1 MKPPMTPG
9 GRSPRCFEA
18 RPFAD
23 LVFHVLAHVESAV
36 PASVYDPEYVAFA
49 ARHLGRADARSLS
62 TDVAVL
68 KAAAREHEAYARL
81 QGLAWLFRDAEQASR
96 VATRDLAVLTEQD
109 VADAAVLRSLSRV
122 DPALLEV
129 LRCAVELERPAH
141 AKLPPL
147 TLDREELGS
156 RIHAVGAAAPRLG
169 ACRVAL
175 VRALGRR
182 GRVLGE
188 EIWVGAPWDGG
199 GPTLAHLS
207 WQAAHEATV
216 LELATDS
223 ELSFSNDRALEAFAI
238 VLLGLRA
245 RRTGLARE
253 HELWFAHFHGRAGT
267 VDAARL
273 NAVERARLE
282 ALLAG

>member
-1 MKPPMTPG
+1 MLG
-9 GRSPRCFEA
+9 GTERAASQRSFEE

-49 ARHLGRADARSLS
+49 ARHLGSADARSLS
-62 TDVAVL
+62 ADVAVL
-68 KAAAREHEAYARL
+68 KAAAREHESYARL
-81 QGLAWLFRDAEQASR
+81 QGLAWLFGDAEQASR
-96 VATRDLAVLTEQD
+96 VATRDFSALTEQD
-109 VADAAVLRSLSRV
+109 VASPAVLRSLAHV
-122 DPALLEV
+122 EPALLEV
-129 LRCAVELERPAH
+129 LRCAIELERPAH

-147 TLDREELGS
+147 TLDREELGAL
-156 RIHAVGAAAPRLG
+156 IHAVGAAAPRLS

-182 GRVLGE
+182 GRVLGH

-223 ELSFSNDRALEAFAI
+223 ELSFSSDRALEAFAI

-245 RRTGLARE
+245 RRAGLARE
-253 HELWFAHFHGRAGT
+253 HELWFAHFQGRAGA
-267 VDAARL
+267 VDPARL

-282 ALLAG
+282 ALLAD